1 MSPSSVTDDVIT
13 DTQLRT
19 ESIRNLSTAKHCHVS
34 VKLSRLLLK
43 NIVTKEKS
51 QINNNNNNNN
61 YTRRMVSALI
71 GIPRA
76 HLLMR

>member
-1 MSPSSVTDDVIT
+1 MSPFSVTDDVIT

-43 NIVTKEKS
+43 NIVTKAKKS
-51 QINNNNNNNN
+51 NK
-61 YTRRMVSALI
+61 
-71 GIPRA
+71 
-76 HLLMR
+76 